1 MSARRSLG
9 PGHRRLC
16 GLLLATA
23 TLGFVGAT
31 SSGCA
36 KPAAQAPKQGEATK
50 RLAGRFDQTVESEQ
64 VAGGARA
71 LDDALALVDEGSQ
84 AGSEGVAAVL
94 AGLDALVFR
103 DTAGLGR
110 VASSHALAFRV
121 PGGIARV
128 EERLT
133 KIAGRSVE
141 QGGSAFARRYVAETL
156 LALARFRGDP
166 AAAEKWRRAAGSLR
180 VMTALGPLDWAAIGT
195 LEKPLPFEA
204 PGAAI
209 PASTK
214 GLGAFATNVAPVA
227 LEADDAELDV
237 TSLSTQAGLYALVAD
252 LEIAKKQRIFI
263 TLRSTSG
270 AVLAL
275 GGAPVVTRPY
285 ALGSDTIER
294 LAVAEVDKGKIR
306 LTVRVGQNDD
316 GGKIAVHVLD
326 EAGNP
331 VPFSAPVAGDKTDA
345 RLLSAGVSP
354 LERTIADAPVL
365 ASAALL
371 AVGDGRTA
379 RRLLDELGTKDDA
392 AATPSLLFARA
403 ALASDDS
410 AEIRRVERA
419 RAAYARAL
427 AAWPTSWEATIG
439 SALMAAARK
448 GANEGRVESLR
459 ELAKLREKGGTDP
472 IVQAFESATAA
483 EVQLRDVAETAFL
496 AARGPLTG
504 TSVLNELDER
514 LHPLV
519 GQEAED
525 RACTA
530 ENRDRQTFACFRE
543 KTNRGDNKGALAE
556 LGRLREL
563 RGSPHAYPMV
573 ELSRRLV
580 EGDDKATLALYD
592 SLLPG
597 QRAMALLGAFA
608 GSDPA
613 ATKERLA
620 RDQHVARDAPAAILP
635 LQLLLGKDAAVE
647 LEKLGAAAVSA
658 DRKTPSNGAA
668 TLVLRHSETYELDEG
683 GLLHFLIHDVRR
695 ASGTADVERV
705 DAGTIVLM
713 YARDVRRTLRRR
725 IYKKD
730 GRVLEPDRAPTASQA
745 NADLSQLEPGDYV
758 EHVVEGYALPT
769 RAGHLVVNTPDL
781 LPDRT
786 GVDHATITLRYPKQ
800 VALARWSHPLLG
812 KATERDDGD
821 RHEVTLTLDKAQPR
835 RLEEGVPRMNRDV
848 TMSFGTYTW
857 ADLGRQLGE
866 LLGSLAD
873 HDPFVTRW
881 AKGAVGDAK
890 EPRAQ
895 LEKLLT
901 TVGKTIRVPSGSML
915 SDTGAALTSGGQ
927 SSTTRAMIELGQ
939 GSRTWLLHRALQELS
954 IPHEVLVAETDVFA
968 SDESFPAQPG
978 RFDHPLLRVTL
989 PADQGGEVYVDADV
1003 DGPPLPVG
1011 QITPDLQGRKAL
1023 RTSGEIVEVKATT
1036 DLSSIT
1042 DHVKVVLKVNEKG
1055 DAAGTFEATLRG
1067 RPAQAL
1073 ADALERVVGT
1083 DRREMLRGVVLGW
1096 LPWANVNQVSLS
1108 SAEGSWAVTIAAEVE
1123 LPGYAQREG
1132 AGWSLPGLEPLHQV
1146 VPRPAAATL
1155 GATYTTRL
1163 RRDSALAVDTAFQY
1177 TFEREVTLPGATPK
1191 TVTPLPTATVDDARL
1206 HAQRETTLDG
1216 HVVKER
1222 FQLVLRPGTVAT
1234 DRYDAFAKAVKTTD
1248 DGFLATVRVRLD

>member
-9 PGHRRLC
+9 RRWQPAL
-16 GLLLATA
+16 GLLLAAATWSLVVTTTA
-23 TLGFVGAT
+23 
-31 SSGCA
+31 GCS
-36 KPAAQAPKQGEATK
+36 KPPAQAPKQGEATQ
-50 RLAGRFDQTVESEQ
+50 RLAGRFEQTMESEQ
-64 VAGGARA
+64 VTPGAKA

-103 DTAGLGR
+103 ETPGLGR
-110 VASSHALAFRV
+110 IASSHALAFRV
-121 PGGIARV
+121 PGGIARA

-133 KIAGRSVE
+133 KIAERGVQ
-141 QGGSAFARRYVAETL
+141 QGGSVFGRMYAAEAL

-166 AAAEKWRRAAGSLR
+166 TAAEKWRRATGSLR
-180 VMTALGPLDWAAIGT
+180 VMTALGPLDWAAITT
-195 LEKPLPFEA
+195 LEKPLGFEA
-204 PGAAI
+204 KGAAI
-209 PASTK
+209 PASQK
-214 GLGAFATNVAPVA
+214 GLGAFARALAPVP
-227 LEADDAELDV
+227 LEADDGDFDV

-263 TLRSTSG
+263 TLRSSGG

-275 GGAPVVTRPY
+275 SGTTVVTRPY
-285 ALGSDTIER
+285 ALGGDTIER
-294 LAVAEVDKGKIR
+294 LSVAEVDKGKIR

-316 GGKIAVHVLD
+316 GGKISVNVLD

-331 VPFSAPVAGDKTDA
+331 VPFSAPVAGDQAD
-345 RLLSAGVSP
+345 AGVVSVGASP
-354 LERTIADAPVL
+354 LDRTVVDAPVL

-371 AVGDGRTA
+371 ALGDARTA
-379 RRLLDELGTKDDA
+379 RRLLDDIGTKEDA
-392 AATPSLLFARA
+392 APATSLLFARA

-419 RAAYARAL
+419 RGAYGRAL

-439 SALMAAARK
+439 TALMAAARK

-472 IVQAFESATAA
+472 LVQAFESATAA

-504 TSVLNELDER
+504 TSVVNELDER

-530 ENRDRQTFACFRE
+530 DNRDRQTFACYRE
-543 KTNRGDNKGALAE
+543 KASRGDNKGALAE

-563 RGSPHAYPMV
+563 RGSPRAFPLV
-573 ELSRRLV
+573 ELSRRLL
-580 EGDDKATLALYD
+580 EGDDQATLALYD
-592 SLLPG
+592 KLLPG

-608 GSDPA
+608 ETDPA
-613 ATKERLA
+613 ATKERLK
-620 RDQHVARDAPAAILP
+620 RDEHTARDAPAAILP
-635 LQLLLGKDAAVE
+635 LRLLLGGDAALD
-647 LEKLGAAAVSA
+647 LEKAGAAAVAA
-658 DRKTPSNGAA
+658 DRKNPSSGAA
-668 TLVLRHSETYELDEG
+668 TLVLQHTEAYDLDEG

-695 ASGTADVERV
+695 VSGTADVERV
-705 DAGTIVLM
+705 DAGTIVMM

-730 GRVLEPDRAPTASQA
+730 GRVLEPERAPSASQA

-786 GVDHATITLRYPKQ
+786 GVEHATITLRYPRT
-800 VALARWSHPLLG
+800 VPFARWAHPLLG
-812 KATERDDGD
+812 KAKERDDGD
-821 RHEVTLTLDKAQPR
+821 RHVVEVTLDKAQPR

-857 ADLGRQLGE
+857 SDLGRQFGE
-866 LLGSLAD
+866 LLASLAD

-881 AKGAVGDAK
+881 AKSTVGDTK

-939 GSRTWLLHRALQELS
+939 GSRTWLLHRALQELNV
-954 IPHEVLVAETDVFA
+954 PHEVLVAETDVFA
-968 SDESFPAQPG
+968 SEESFPAQPG
-978 RFDHPLLRVTL
+978 RFDHPLLRVSL
-989 PADQGGEVYVDADV
+989 PTDQGGDVYVDADV
-1003 DGPPLPVG
+1003 DGPPLPIG
-1011 QITPDLQGRKAL
+1011 QVTPDLQGRKAL
-1023 RTSGEIVEVKATT
+1023 RTSGEIVEIKATT
-1036 DLSSIT
+1036 DLATIT
-1042 DHVKVVLKVNEKG
+1042 DQVKVVLKVDEKG

-1108 SAEGSWAVTIAAEVE
+1108 SAD
-1123 LPGYAQREG
+1123 
-1132 AGWSLPGLEPLHQV
+1132 LEPLHQV

-1177 TFEREVTLPGATPK
+1177 TFEREVTLPGGPPK
-1191 TVTPLPTATVDDARL
+1191 TVTPLPTALVDDARL
-1206 HAQRETTLDG
+1206 HAQRETSLDG
-1216 HVVKER
+1216 HIVKER